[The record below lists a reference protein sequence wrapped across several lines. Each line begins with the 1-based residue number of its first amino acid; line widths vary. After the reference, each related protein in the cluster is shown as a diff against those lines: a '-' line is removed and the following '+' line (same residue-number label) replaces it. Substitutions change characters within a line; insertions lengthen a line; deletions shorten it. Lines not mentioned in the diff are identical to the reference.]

1 MKTSLFTVSF
11 AGFWGQ
17 HQLSLEESILKTAEL
32 GYESVEIMC
41 KRPHLSILDYSIND
55 CEKLAKFIKKTGI
68 SVSALAGYTNFTG
81 GMDFSEIPFVEMQIN
96 YVEELAKR
104 AQILNAPIVRIF
116 SAYDRTDISFARQ
129 WQVTTRAIAE
139 CCDRAKQYKVAIGLQ
154 NHHDLGADT
163 KSLAELVKQVNCPN
177 LIPLFDC
184 WNPHLRGENLA
195 QSTKL
200 MASKMKF
207 TTVAD
212 YVVIPRTRYQPDL
225 VNYSNITPAYVMA
238 VPMGEGDLD
247 YSIFFKTLQ
256 KSNYQG
262 VVSYEM
268 CSPLRDGGDLKT
280 LENYAKIF
288 LKYMEQFQ

>member
-11 AGFWGQ
+11 AGLWGQ
-17 HQLSLEESILKTAEL
+17 HHLSLEESIAKTAEL

-41 KRPHLSILDYSIND
+41 KRPHLSILDYSISD
-55 CEKLAKFIKKTGI
+55 CEKLANFIKNSRI

-81 GMDFSEIPFVEMQIN
+81 GLDSGEVPFVEMQIN
-96 YVEELAKR
+96 YVEELVKR

-116 SAYDRTDISFARQ
+116 SSYDRLDIPFARQ
-129 WQVTTRAIAE
+129 WQVTVKAIAE
-139 CCDRAKQYKVAIGLQ
+139 CCELARQYDVAIGLQ
-154 NHHDLGADT
+154 NHHDIGADT
-163 KSLAELVKQVNCPN
+163 KSLAELVKQINHPN
-177 LIPLFDC
+177 LIPMFDC

-200 MASKMKF
+200 MAPKMQF

-247 YSIFFKTLQ
+247 YSTFFKTLQ
-256 KSNYQG
+256 NSNYQG

-280 LENYAKIF
+280 LEKYARTF
-288 LKYMEQFQ
+288 LKYMEQF